1 VSIHIVQD
9 VASEVSVPSQNVDP
23 ESIQLALTR
32 ISGQSIAF
40 KYQFL
45 PPGQPVTNH
54 YTIYIWQANSA
65 YVPYSGKIIK
75 QANFQTDDQ
84 AGSVN
89 INGLSLGGQSYCIGI
104 AVGDRPVDVCAALW
118 ASPNEVNPPTPATQS
133 TNFVLSSADSG
144 QVDVVLNTLMSYH
157 GATNGGVCRL
167 MDGTMAQTTP
177 VTTYGGDQTI
187 GTDGPTNHITF
198 TGLSLAVGNSY
209 VVGFYTNPGA
219 TKWASLACSIS
230 FTIID

>member
-1 VSIHIVQD
+1 MVISIAQD
-9 VASEVSVPSQNVDP
+9 VTPTQQIDP
-23 ESIQLALTR
+23 EGITLALTR
-32 ISGQSIAF
+32 ITGQTVAF

-54 YTIYIWQANSA
+54 YTIYIWQSNSP
-65 YVPYSGKIIK
+65 YVPYSGTAKK

-84 AGSVN
+84 TGSVN
-89 INGLSLGGQSYCIGI
+89 ISGLTLGGQNYCIGI
-104 AVGDRPVDVCAALW
+104 AVGARPQDVCAALW
-118 ASPNEVNPPTPATQS
+118 ASPNELNPPTPATQS
-133 TNFVLSSADSG
+133 TNFVFSSADSG
-144 QVDVVLNTLMSYH
+144 QVDVILNTLMSYH
-157 GATNGGVCRL
+157 GATYGGVCRL

-177 VTTYGGDQTI
+177 VTTYGGDQAI
-187 GTDGPTNHITF
+187 PTDGPTNHITF

-209 VVGFYTNPGA
+209 VVGFYTNPDP